1 MWEVQPNGDLNYCT
15 NILAPHRW
23 QPIPEILGMIETKAI
38 YVVMPPDN
46 LVAFVSQGELDCRK
60 MNHFNSVVIPCYKIM
75 MVLKSDFEAYFI

>member
-1 MWEVQPNGDLNYCT
+1 
-15 NILAPHRW
+15 
-23 QPIPEILGMIETKAI
+23 MIETKAI